1 MVELEQAVES
11 DADRQVLRQDYVQ
24 LRSEKVDMA
33 LSKPPDITVSEE
45 GIQYLQ
51 YLSTSTI
58 MGILLKSDTREYL
71 SINGTRVSSG
81 LIMTNWKA
89 IN

>member
-1 MVELEQAVES
+1 MVELKQAVES
-11 DADRQVLRQDYVQ
+11 DTDRQILRQDYVQ
-24 LRSEKVDMA
+24 LGSDKVDMT
-33 LSKPPDITVSEE
+33 LRKQPDITVSEE
-45 GIQYLQ
+45 YIQYLQ

-58 MGILLKSDTREYL
+58 MGILLKSDTCEYL

-81 LIMTNWKA
+81 LMMTNWKA